1 MYDQMTGWLKRNYMA
16 VVIVVSVV
24 VSLVFTTI
32 VYLFS
37 KDWTAAGTVALACFG
52 ALGTLFS
59 YITLENI
66 KRDKRPYV
74 SIDIIRENLSS
85 PILCVEIRNNGNTPA
100 HNLEITVVPP
110 KNEDEMLEKGAI
122 FKKMSE
128 LSIIKCPI
136 RFLTVER
143 GIYVIFGVA
152 NQMGDSF
159 SDIQYKVHANYE
171 DSSGRKYNDDFSLDP
186 SYLFGTPIL
195 SEPVAQGP
203 KNICMGL
210 DKVAKEIGAMVKL

>member
-1 MYDQMTGWLKRNYMA
+1 MA
-16 VVIVVSVV
+16 IIIVVSVV
-24 VSLVFTTI
+24 VFLGFTTI

-59 YITLENI
+59 YVTLENM

-74 SIDIIRENLSS
+74 SVDIIRENLSS
-85 PILCVEIRNNGNTPA
+85 QVLCVAVRNNGNMPA
-100 HNLEITVVPP
+100 HNLEITVDPP

-122 FKKMSE
+122 LKKMSE

-136 RFLTVER
+136 AFLTAEKSIYAR
-143 GIYVIFGVA
+143 FGIAF
-152 NQMGDSF
+152 QMKESVP
-159 SDIQYKVHANYE
+159 DIQYKVHVNYE

-186 SYLFGTPIL
+186 SYLFGTPIVN
-195 SEPVAQGP
+195 EPIAQGL
-203 KNICMGL
+203 KNICVKL
-210 DKVAKEIGAMVKL
+210 EEVAKEVGAMVEL